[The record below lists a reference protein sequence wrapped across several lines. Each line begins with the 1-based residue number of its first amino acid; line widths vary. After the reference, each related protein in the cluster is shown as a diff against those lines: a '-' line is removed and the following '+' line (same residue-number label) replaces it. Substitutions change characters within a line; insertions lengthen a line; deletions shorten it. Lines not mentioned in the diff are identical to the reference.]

1 MDTVSA
7 TTLLEL
13 IIESPDADVCGLID
27 KGRIVL
33 IGTIVNQDFHKLNCD
48 SQLKGGAGGADQ

>member
-48 SQLKGGAGGADQ
+48 